1 MFRRNIITELEK
13 WREKMPRKPLIIRGA
28 RQTGKTT
35 VINDFSSQFGQ
46 FIYLNLELPGDRK
59 PFEDFTDIST
69 LLQTVFFIK
78 NKDFTHRANTLIF
91 IDEIQVVPEALQYLR
106 YFFEQAADIPVI
118 AAGSLLETLFDPDIS
133 YPVGRVEYL
142 VIRPATFTEFLG
154 ATGETAALQQVNT
167 IPAANFAHDTLLKLF
182 RMYCLIGGMPEIVA
196 HYAANKDLAAL
207 SSIYESLLVS
217 YLDDV
222 EKYAKRGS
230 QTEHIRHAIRA
241 AFAEAGKRIKF
252 QHFGNS
258 SYKSREMGEALRILE
273 KALLIQL
280 VYPQTG
286 AVLPLQP
293 DISKSPRLHVLDT
306 GMLNFFVGLQQEIIG
321 TTDLNNIYHGTVI
334 EHIVGQ
340 ELLARQYSALH
351 GLSFWARDKA
361 TSNAEVDYLVRY
373 KEKLIP
379 VEVKAGAEGTLRSL
393 HLFMDMA
400 PHDMA
405 VRLYA
410 GEISISNLQTASGK
424 KFRLLNMPYYLVSQI
439 DKYLE
444 WLESSSQ

>member
-1 MFRRNIITELEK
+1 MFKRNIITELEK
-13 WREKMPRKPLIIRGA
+13 WREKKPRKPLIIRGA

-35 VINDFSSQFGQ
+35 VINEFASQFDQ
-46 FIYLNLELPGDRK
+46 FIYLNLELPEDRK

-78 NKDFTHRANTLIF
+78 NKDFSHRANTLIF

-154 ATGETAALQQVNT
+154 ATGETAALQQVEK

-196 HYAANKDLAAL
+196 HYAANKDLTAL

-222 EKYAKRGS
+222 EKYAKRSS
-230 QTEHIRHAIRA
+230 QIEHIRHAIRA

-258 SYKSREMGEALRILE
+258 SYKSREMSEALRTLE

-280 VYPQTG
+280 VYPQTA

-351 GLSFWARDKA
+351 GLYFWARDKA

-373 KEKLIP
+373 NEKLIP

-393 HLFMDMA
+393 HLYMDMT

-410 GEISISNLQTASGK
+410 GEISISKLQTASGK